1 MSKIQYYSPE
11 ELRAPGKIHFKD
23 IPVNQY
29 QKTVADELK
38 GKEFTKDDML
48 RIYRDMQYIREFES
62 MLMSVRLTKSYNGV
76 DYTYTGPA
84 HLYIGEESAAVG
96 QSYLL
101 GKDDFIFGTH
111 RSHGE
116 VIAKGLSAIQKM
128 SDQELLGVM
137 ETTFDGKPYEVVKK
151 HLPRSNVKD
160 QAIAF
165 FFYGLMCELFGRENG
180 FAKGLGNSMH
190 LFFVPFGIYPN
201 NAIVGGSAGI
211 AIAMAVIGAAALT
224 LVWKRRNKNR

>member
-76 DYTYTGPA
+76 D
-84 HLYIGEESAAVG
+84 
-96 QSYLL
+96 
-101 GKDDFIFGTH
+101 
-111 RSHGE
+111 
-116 VIAKGLSAIQKM
+116 
-128 SDQELLGVM
+128 
-137 ETTFDGKPYEVVKK
+137 
-151 HLPRSNVKD
+151 
-160 QAIAF
+160 
-165 FFYGLMCELFGRENG
+165 
-180 FAKGLGNSMH
+180 
-190 LFFVPFGIYPN
+190 
-201 NAIVGGSAGI
+201 
-211 AIAMAVIGAAALT
+211 
-224 LVWKRRNKNR
+224 